1 MDYEAE
7 LEVKSDSQILHV
19 VDVETTGLDPKTDSI
34 VEIGMAKV
42 DIVHESIGSLKTS
55 LIYPGK
61 SIPHEASA
69 VHHIT
74 DQHVIASPKIGDAFG
89 LIFPEIGQKDLTFC
103 AHHAEFDQ
111 SFLGIETDMVCTKR
125 LSRHLWPNAA
135 HHWLQFLRYF
145 LEVEL
150 EEEVSP
156 HRARGDVIVTSHILL
171 KIVEKVK
178 FEYPHLSGK
187 SLLNGML
194 ALSNSPVLLKMV
206 GFGKYKGKE
215 WSEVPTSYLGWVSE
229 QDFDRD
235 ILHTVR
241 HHLSDR

>member
-7 LEVKSDSQILHV
+7 LEVKPDSQILHV

-42 DIVHESIGSLKTS
+42 DIVHETVGSLQTC
-55 LIYPGK
+55 LVRPEV

-74 DQHVIASPKIGDAFG
+74 DRHVALAPDLKSALDIR
-89 LIFPEIGQKDLTFC
+89 FPEIGQRDLTFC

-111 SFLGIETDMVCTKR
+111 AFLGIESDMVCTKR
-125 LSRHLWPNAA
+125 LSRHLWPDAA
-135 HHWLQFLRYF
+135 HHRLQFLRYY
-145 LEVEL
+145 LELEL
-150 EEEVSP
+150 EEEVCP
-156 HRARGDVIVTSHILL
+156 HRARGDVIVTAHVLL
-171 KIVEKVK
+171 RIVEQVK
-178 FEYPHLSGK
+178 SQYPHLSGK
-187 SLLNGML
+187 FLKNGML
-194 ALSNSPVLLKMV
+194 SLSNSPVLLKRV

-235 ILHTVR
+235 VLHTVR
-241 HHLSDR
+241 HYLSDR